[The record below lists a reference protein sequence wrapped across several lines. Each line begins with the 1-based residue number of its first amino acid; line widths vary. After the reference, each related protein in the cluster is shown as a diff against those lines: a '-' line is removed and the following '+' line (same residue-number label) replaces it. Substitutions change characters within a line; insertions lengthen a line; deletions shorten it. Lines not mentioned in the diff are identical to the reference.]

1 MPMQDLDSAT
11 LEVEQEASEP
21 LLFKPRGSNQGG
33 MRQYNERVLLQAIR
47 LHGSRPKAELARL
60 THLSTQTVSLIVDR
74 LLDEG
79 LLQKQDAVRGKVG
92 QPSVPIAL
100 NPQGAYS
107 IGIKVGRRSADTLL
121 LDFTGQVV
129 ARSSLAYDFP
139 DPPALLH
146 YLSDQLQAIPA
157 QLGKQATKRITGI
170 GVAAPLSMGGWQTLL
185 GVSAERAAAWQ
196 DFDLQQSLAE
206 HTDIPVLF
214 IKDTA
219 AACVA
224 ELVAGLGQSTKSFVY
239 IFIDTF
245 VGGGIVLDSQW
256 RSGLTGNAGAIGSM
270 VTQRAQAHERPPEQA
285 LSTASLHQLEQRL
298 IAAGLD
304 GNACY
309 SDAVL
314 EADYLP
320 HAQAWMQDTAA
331 TLALIAHNS
340 ACLLDMEAVIV
351 DGNMGRCMLAQLQAA
366 LREHLGRYSWEGVN
380 APLLLQGTIGA
391 DARAF
396 GAGLLPLYSSF
407 APDPEVFLKL
417 DR

>member
-1 MPMQDLDSAT
+1 MPMQELDSAT
-11 LEVEQEASEP
+11 LDEELEAPEQ

-74 LLDEG
+74 LFADG
-79 LLQKQDAVRGKVG
+79 LLQKEDAVRGKVG
-92 QPSVPIAL
+92 QPSVPISL
-100 NPQGAYS
+100 NPTGAYS

-139 DPPALLH
+139 DPPALLN
-146 YLSDQLQAIPA
+146 YLSDQLQTIPA
-157 QLGKQATKRITGI
+157 QLGKQATKRIAGI

-185 GVSAERAAAWQ
+185 GVSSARAAAWQ
-196 DFDLQQSLAE
+196 GFDLRESLAQ
-206 HTDIPVLF
+206 HTDIPVQF

-245 VGGGIVLDSQW
+245 VGGGVVLDSQW
-256 RSGLTGNAGAIGSM
+256 RSGLSGNAGAIGSM
-270 VTQRAQAHERPPEQA
+270 VTQRAQAGSPAPAQA
-285 LSTASLHQLEQRL
+285 LSMASLHQLEQRL
-298 IAAGLD
+298 TAAGLD

-314 EADYLP
+314 QGEYLP
-320 HAQAWMQDTAA
+320 HAQAWLQDTAA
-331 TLALIAHNS
+331 TLALVVHNS

-351 DGNMGRCMLAQLQAA
+351 DGNIGRGMLAQLQTA
-366 LREHLGRYSWEGVN
+366 LREQMAAYGWEGVS
-380 APLLLQGTIGA
+380 APQLLQGTIGA